1 MVKEIDTFIKHLFDL
16 SKSDAPVNMTPMCRH
31 LSYDT
36 AAHLGFGC
44 SLNLQTDPTNRFLPK
59 AISIGNLRIN
69 ICMNFPLLMKW
80 RLHQRIADNVP
91 NSLRDRFF
99 EALNNMITARLS
111 QPIHAKHDL
120 CSFMAKS
127 MGKEEQEPDRLD
139 LVTEAVFFFPA
150 AAEVRSTFQS
160 GTDIRGG
167 ARLARCKYLRACI
180 DEALRISPPATGLMW
195 RELASVE
202 KEDDKESL
210 VIDGHVIPHGTQ
222 VSVSIYSL
230 HHNAE
235 YFPDPFIFRPER
247 WLEDSEDNEATRKA
261 MSDAFAPFL
270 VGSRSCAGKPMAY
283 LEVSLTLAKTLWYF
297 DFEPS
302 VGDSGHLG
310 GGTPTGLSQ
319 HLITV
324 IEMFLPIQERVPA
337 RKCDS
342 EHSVRSALLA
352 DCGDNGNQSIDL
364 HLDNLLIALRDDSM
378 MAEMEEVEM
387 AGPSPRKQTDDRT
400 IHTSRMM
407 MGGGGGP
414 LTICDLGHAHIGEK
428 HHGFAMPTQ
437 YRAPEVIFGLGPP
450 RERTSFRIYDNE
462 SPEQNDAHHLAAMTA
477 LLGPPPPEFLIMS
490 EKTAEFWS
498 EDNEQWKGPVP
509 LLPETSFESLAGALT
524 GEEKEMSVSWMDYF
538 LYWLPEERG
547 DATQIIFHPFIGN
560 NRPKEEPEEIRS

>member
-1 MVKEIDTFIKHLFDL
+1 MPSFTITSALAVGFTLYALLVFSYRLLLHPLRGFPGPFTGKVSYIYGGACALAQNTHLKVYQNHLKYGSIVRIAPDRLVFNTVTALRDIYQNDRLVKSHAYRAAQHRPDIFNIFTVVDRTLHRSKRKLIGQVISEQSMRAFEPIMVQEIDTFINHLFDL
-16 SKSDAPVNMTPMCRH
+16 SKSDDPVNMTPMCRH

-69 ICMNFPLLMKW
+69 VCMNFPLLMKW

-99 EALNNMITARLS
+99 DALNNMITARLS

-127 MGKEEQEPDRLD
+127 MGKEEQEPNRLD

-150 AAEVRSTFQS
+150 GGETTAVVLCALFFYLSRNPRCYKRLAAEVRSTFQS
-160 GTDIRGG
+160 GIDIRGG

-202 KEDDKESL
+202 KEDVKEPV

-235 YFPDPFIFRPER
+235 YFPDPFSFRPER

-310 GGTPTGLSQ
+310 GGAPTGSGQ
-319 HLITV
+319 RS
-324 IEMFLPIQERVPA
+324 RVNEFQLYD
-337 RKCDS
+337 RF
-342 EHSVRSALLA
+342 SAHHQ
-352 DCGDNGNQSIDL
+352 GP
-364 HLDNLLIALRDDSM
+364 NL
-378 MAEMEEVEM
+378 EF
-387 AGPSPRKQTDDRT
+387 
-400 IHTSRMM
+400 H
-407 MGGGGGP
+407 
-414 LTICDLGHAHIGEK
+414 
-428 HHGFAMPTQ
+428 
-437 YRAPEVIFGLGPP
+437 P
-450 RERTSFRIYDNE
+450 REN
-462 SPEQNDAHHLAAMTA
+462 
-477 LLGPPPPEFLIMS
+477 
-490 EKTAEFWS
+490 
-498 EDNEQWKGPVP
+498 
-509 LLPETSFESLAGALT
+509 
-524 GEEKEMSVSWMDYF
+524 
-538 LYWLPEERG
+538 
-547 DATQIIFHPFIGN
+547 IF
-560 NRPKEEPEEIRS
+560 